1 METSKGGAHMTKF
14 FVLGPLECRSAGRP
28 VNVSG
33 TLQRALLATLLA
45 AEGNPVSVE
54 SLVTELWADTPPPQ
68 WENALQAHISRLRRR
83 MEAVADGRPAR
94 LVVAHSGYCLQT
106 DDDMVDAKVFMRE
119 LGRARFLGTT
129 DPKAAAD
136 GLRRALSLWRGKAFG
151 LVLQGPLCRTVAQRY
166 ETARLVG
173 LETLFDLELR
183 SGRHRDIIP
192 LLSELVEATAL
203 NERFCE
209 QLMIALYRS
218 GQQALALSSFRQMRD
233 RLDEELGVEPT
244 VTLRNLHDAI
254 LTHHPALRLGADHA
268 VLRA

>member
-1 METSKGGAHMTKF
+1 MTNF
-14 FVLGPLECRSAGRP
+14 LVLGPLECRSAERL

-33 TLQRALLATLLA
+33 TLQRTLLATLLA

-54 SLVTELWADTPPPQ
+54 SLVTELWADSPPHQ

-83 MEAVADGRPAR
+83 IDAVADGRAAR
-94 LVVAHSGYCLQT
+94 LIVQHSGYCLQT
-106 DDDMVDAKVFMRE
+106 NEDAVDAKVFMRE
-119 LGRARFLGTT
+119 LGNARFLGAT
-129 DPKAAAD
+129 DPATATDK
-136 GLRRALSLWRGKAFG
+136 LRHALSLWRGKAFG
-151 LVLQGPLCRTVAQRY
+151 LVMQGPLCRTVAQRY
-166 ETARLVG
+166 ENAQLVA

-183 SGRHRDIIP
+183 SGRHTDIIP
-192 LLSELVEATAL
+192 MLSELVEAPTL

-218 GQQALALSSFRQMRD
+218 GQQARALNSYKQMRD

-244 VTLRNLHDAI
+244 ITLRNLFSAI